1 MLPTVFYWTLQ
12 TSAASKE
19 SGSRRTLSERNDKL
33 CFCVWVWYWKA
44 FHSPWEPLAHSQG
57 LQWGGFDHPS
67 VVEGRGD
74 FRLFFAFF
82 PVFFLFFFS
91 RHETRIP
98 TMSRSSWDSLPFL
111 PQSTKLQKSHWNYQT
126 WPALNIQLG
135 VIWCFSKGF
144 FFPPLILIFRT
155 TASLTSRCLFKTP
168 CVRLHWQMLEC
179 FCSEWFPQGIVDCPH
194 SSRESLL
201 EVRETKRGHLD
212 EANRQSWRS
221 INGKK
226 VEEKEGGWGR
236 EGNMLK
242 SKV

>member
-1 MLPTVFYWTLQ
+1 MGEACYLLSSTGPSKPQQPLKK
-12 TSAASKE
+12 AAVDGPSQRGTTNSVSVSE
-19 SGSRRTLSERNDKL
+19 SDIERPFICLENHWLVHKVCSGVVSTTRQWWRGMGISD
-33 CFCVWVWYWKA
+33 F
-44 FHSPWEPLAHSQG
+44 FFSPS
-57 LQWGGFDHPS
+57 
-67 VVEGRGD
+67 
-74 FRLFFAFF
+74 
-82 PVFFLFFFS
+82 FS
-91 RHETRIP
+91 RHERRIL

-144 FFPPLILIFRT
+144 FFFFSPLILIFQT

-201 EVRETKRGHLD
+201 KVRETKRGHLD

-221 INGKK
+221 INRKK

-242 SKV
+242 SKF